1 VEIWTIDVKKLSVHN
16 GSLQF
21 ILWGASILSYTV
33 LCERG
38 KTRLKITMMFA
49 SDSWSIS
56 QGYSNNTKMFSH
68 SQGRIHGGV

>member
-49 SDSWSIS
+49 SDS
-56 QGYSNNTKMFSH
+56 
-68 SQGRIHGGV
+68 